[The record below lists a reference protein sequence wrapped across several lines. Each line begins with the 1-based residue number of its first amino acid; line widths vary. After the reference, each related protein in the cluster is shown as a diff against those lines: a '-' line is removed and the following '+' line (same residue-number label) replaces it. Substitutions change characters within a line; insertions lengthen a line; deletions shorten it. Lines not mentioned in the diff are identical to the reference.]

1 MSATEFSVEGQQLS
15 NRRSAGRWI
24 RWHLTRYKLLLFA
37 AVGGMITQN
46 ILGSVLP
53 ILVGAAFTAVLE
65 TPPDGGRLT
74 TIAIVVLVTIVVRGL
89 LDLGASLANE
99 TIAQRFSRDA
109 RDEIYVSLLG
119 KSQTYHNRQQVGD
132 LMART
137 ANDVR
142 QLGMMV
148 NPGTALIIDSFTA
161 LVVPIVTIALLD
173 PKLLPPPLIFTA
185 LFFLSLRHYMK
196 RLTPAST
203 AMRTS
208 FGMLNSGLAEAVTG
222 VEVVK
227 SMAQEEQEDAKF
239 DTHATAYRDAF
250 VEQGMVQARY
260 LPPLLLAATIASSLL
275 LGIYFHSR
283 DQLTIGELITYIGL
297 VSLLRFPTF
306 ISIFTFSLVQI
317 GLVSARRIL
326 DILNDESDLDSNAAG
341 HVGKIAGDI
350 RFENVTFSY
359 GGEPVLK
366 NVSFHAAPG
375 ETVAIVG
382 ETGSGKSTLTKLIN
396 RIYDVDSGHVLVD
409 GIDVRAWKLDSLRS
423 QISTIEQDIVLF
435 SRPVVENI
443 GFSLGQDVELATIEA
458 AARDA
463 QADAFIRDLPHGYET
478 VIGERGVTL
487 SGGQRQ
493 RIAIARALI
502 TDPAIL
508 IIDDS
513 TSAIDSQT
521 EDEIQRAIRRVLEG
535 RTTILIT
542 HRLSQI
548 RWADKVVVLRKGEV
562 VDVGSHDELLDR
574 CALYRRIFARYDS
587 DTQTELESFS
597 VATPS

>member
-1 MSATEFSVEGQQLS
+1 VAATEFSIEGQQLS
-15 NRRSAGRWI
+15 DRKSPARWI
-24 RWHLTRYKLLLFA
+24 VWHLTRYKLLLVA
-37 AVGGMITQN
+37 ALGGMFTHNLLTSAI
-46 ILGSVLP
+46 P

-65 TPPDGGRLT
+65 DPPDGDRLT
-74 TIAIVVLVTIVVRGL
+74 IIAAAVLGVVFLRGVI
-89 LDLGASLANE
+89 DLGASLSTE
-99 TIAQRFSRDA
+99 TLAQRFSRDA

-119 KSQTYHNRQQVGD
+119 KSQTFHNRQRVGD

-148 NPGTALIIDSFTA
+148 NPGVALIIDSFTG
-161 LVVPIVTIALLD
+161 LVVPIVTIAVLD
-173 PKLLPPPLIFTA
+173 PKLLPPPLIFTV
-185 LFFLSLRHYMK
+185 FFLISLRVYMRK
-196 RLTPAST
+196 LTPAST
-203 AMRTS
+203 AMRNN
-208 FGMLNSGLAEAVTG
+208 FGKLNSGLAEAVTG
-222 VEVVK
+222 IDVVK
-227 SMAQEEQEDAKF
+227 STAQEEQEDAKF
-239 DTHATAYRDAF
+239 DVNASAFRNAF
-250 VEQGMVQARY
+250 VEQGLVQARY
-260 LPPLLLAATIASSLL
+260 LPPLLLGATIASSLL
-275 LGIYFHSR
+275 LGIYYHSEG
-283 DQLTIGELITYIGL
+283 DLTIGQLVTYIGL

-317 GLVSARRIL
+317 GLVSSKRIL
-326 DILNDESDLDSNAAG
+326 EVLKDETDLDSNARG
-341 HVGKIAGDI
+341 HSGKIKGDI

-382 ETGSGKSTLTKLIN
+382 ETGAGKSTLTKLIN

-409 GIDVRAWKLDSLRS
+409 GIDVRQWNLDSLRS

-443 GFSLGQDVELATIEA
+443 GFSMGQEVDLSTIEA

-463 QADAFIRDLPHGYET
+463 QADGFIRELPNGYET
-478 VIGERGVTL
+478 VIGERGITL

-548 RWADKVVVLRKGEV
+548 RWADKVVVVRKGEV
-562 VDVGSHDELLDR
+562 IDQGTHDELLER
-574 CALYRRIFARYDS
+574 CGLYRRIFARYDPAL
-587 DTQTELESFS
+587 Q
-597 VATPS
+597 AAGKAA

>member
-1 MSATEFSVEGQQLS
+1 MVATEFAIEGQHES
-15 NRRSAGRWI
+15 DRRSPIRWI
-24 RWHLTRYKLLLFA
+24 RWHLTRYKLLLTA
-37 AVGGMITQN
+37 SIGGMISQN
-46 ILGSVLP
+46 ILGSTIP
-53 ILVGAAFTAVLE
+53 ILVGAAFTAVLD
-65 TPPDGGRLT
+65 TPPDGDRLAI
-74 TIAIVVLVTIVVRGL
+74 IAAAVLGVVLLRGL
-89 LDLGASLANE
+89 IDLGASLANE
-99 TIAQRFSRDA
+99 TLAQRLGRDA
-109 RDEIYVSLLG
+109 RDEVYVSLLG

-142 QLGMMV
+142 QLNMMI
-148 NPGTALIIDSFTA
+148 NPGLALIVDSMTA

-185 LFFLSLRHYMK
+185 LFIVALRFYMK
-196 RLTPAST
+196 RLTPASM
-203 AMRTS
+203 AMRTN
-208 FGMLNSGLAEAVTG
+208 FGKLNSGLAEAVTG
-222 VEVVK
+222 IDVVK
-227 SMAQEEQEDAKF
+227 STAQEEQEDAKF
-239 DTHATAYRDAF
+239 DTHATAYKNAF
-250 VEQGMVQARY
+250 VEQGLEQARY
-260 LPPLLLAATIASSLL
+260 LPPLLLGATIASALL
-275 LGIYFHSR
+275 LGIYYHSEGE
-283 DQLTIGELITYIGL
+283 LTIGQLVTYIGL

-317 GLVSARRIL
+317 GLVSAKRIL
-326 DILNDESDLDSNAAG
+326 DILNDESDLDSNLQG
-341 HVGKIAGDI
+341 HSGKIAGDI
-350 RFENVTFSY
+350 HFENVTFSY

-366 NVSFHAAPG
+366 NVSFHAEPG

-396 RIYDVDSGHVLVD
+396 RIYDVDSGRVLVD
-409 GIDVRAWKLDSLRS
+409 GIDVRDWNLDSLRS
-423 QISTIEQDIVLF
+423 QVSTIEQDIVLF

-443 GFSLGQDVELATIEA
+443 GFSLGQDVEIATIEA

-463 QADAFIRDLPHGYET
+463 QADAFIRELPMGYDT

-562 VDVGSHDELLDR
+562 IDVGTHDELLER
-574 CALYRRIFARYDS
+574 CTLYRRIFARYDPAL
-587 DTQTELESFS
+587 QKH
-597 VATPS
+597 AAA